1 MKVLND
7 YNKCLTN
14 YACSIRKYFGLE
26 YKHNTIKEVDD
37 LLEKYKPRNVITFL
51 FDGMGTY
58 VLNRTDA
65 EFFKE
70 NKLMDLHSVFPAT
83 TVACTTSVRTGL
95 NPVETNMLG
104 WNMYYDELDRVIT
117 TFLHSYKD
125 DPDDKLVEEARD
137 YNLKY
142 MKTKG
147 ICDELGDKGI
157 EILGFKGGFSNPN
170 EMVEKVI
177 SNCKKDG
184 MHYMYV
190 YDTEPDG
197 TMHVMGCDGNDAK
210 SLIMERNNAIMN
222 FYNRMDDD
230 TIAFVIADHG
240 HTNIEN
246 IELSEYPDII
256 DCLREDTSIEPR
268 ACNFMIKSDKKEL
281 FVELF
286 NKYFGNYYDLY
297 TKEDVINSKLFGDG
311 EENIKFRSSLGDYL
325 AIAKTNKTII
335 YGNHPFKSHHA
346 GYTIDE
352 YTVPLILVKKR

>member
-37 LLEKYKPRNVITFL
+37 LLMKYKPRNVITFL
-51 FDGMGTY
+51 FDGMGSY
-58 VLNRTDA
+58 VLERTNA
-65 EFFKE
+65 EFFKN

-104 WNMYYDELDRVIT
+104 WNMYYDELDRVVT
-117 TFLHSYKD
+117 TFLHSYKE

-142 MKTKG
+142 MKTKT
-147 ICDELGDKGI
+147 ITDELGESGI
-157 EILGFKGGFSNPN
+157 DLMSINKDFDNPN
-170 EMVEKVI
+170 DMIDKVI
-177 SNCKKDG
+177 ENCKKDG
-184 MHYMYV
+184 NHYIYV
-190 YDTEPDG
+190 YDTEPDS
-197 TMHVMGCDGNDAK
+197 TMHVMGCNSISGD
-210 SLIMERNNAIMN
+210 SMIMERNNAIMN
-222 FYNRMDDD
+222 FYNKMDDD
-230 TIAFVIADHG
+230 TIAFIIADHG
-240 HTNIEN
+240 HINIEN
-246 IELSEYPDII
+246 IDLNDYPDII
-256 DCLREDTSIEPR
+256 DCLNEDTFIEPR
-268 ACNFMIKSDKKEL
+268 ACCFKVKDSKKEL

-325 AIAKTNKTII
+325 AIAKTNKTIKI
-335 YGNHPFKSHHA
+335 GRAH
-346 GYTIDE
+346 
-352 YTVPLILVKKR
+352 V